1 MANNQ
6 SEKVFMWELILSNAL
21 SQVEKSLG
29 LLLNAARSS
38 ATRKRDAIR
47 LSFMWFSQRQA
58 AWILKHYLP

>member
-6 SEKVFMWELILSNAL
+6 SEMVFMWELILSNAL
-21 SQVEKSLG
+21 SQVEKSFG

-38 ATRKRDAIR
+38 VTRNRDAIR

-58 AWILKHYLP
+58 A